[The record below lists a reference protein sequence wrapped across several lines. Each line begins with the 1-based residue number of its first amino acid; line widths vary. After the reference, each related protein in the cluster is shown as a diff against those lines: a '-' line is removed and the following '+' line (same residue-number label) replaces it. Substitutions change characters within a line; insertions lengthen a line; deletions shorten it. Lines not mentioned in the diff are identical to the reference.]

1 MSAPLNGYFGSRR
14 DPLHHRQLRRGPR
27 QGSATASAAGCGP
40 VLIRARAARFA
51 DEWKN
56 AHYERGESLIFYN
69 ELFEVFG
76 VTRRRVAS
84 FEEPVKKLGNERGF
98 IDLFWKGDRDRA
110 AHLFGLYEKLVAPLV
125 AAASQPTRRP
135 SKRTTLVTM
144 ADESKS
150 ETSSQRKALRLLKSI
165 YDQTRGQTQP
175 VFVVELV
182 PSIGL
187 TEEDSQAAWRYLKD
201 KGLIDTFNILYTA
214 RINAAGVD
222 AIENAQRQPD
232 DSTANFP
239 AVSYIRAGGSI
250 SAGGSITVNNNTVHV
265 GSAANS
271 PIQQAGAHSVQA
283 QTTTCSEQDR
293 SDLTRLVNDLAAH
306 LDELQLDARQQQ
318 KAKAQVAT
326 LYAQLSDEPDPVIV
340 KQAGRVLRNITES
353 AIASVIA
360 TATTQ
365 PAMWTW
371 VQAHMAMLFG

>member
-1 MSAPLNGYFGSRR
+1 M
-14 DPLHHRQLRRGPR
+14 
-27 QGSATASAAGCGP
+27 T
-40 VLIRARAARFA
+40 
-51 DEWKN
+51 
-56 AHYERGESLIFYN
+56 
-69 ELFEVFG
+69 
-76 VTRRRVAS
+76 
-84 FEEPVKKLGNERGF
+84 
-98 IDLFWKGDRDRA
+98 
-110 AHLFGLYEKLVAPLV
+110 
-125 AAASQPTRRP
+125 
-135 SKRTTLVTM
+135 
-144 ADESKS
+144 DESKS
-150 ETSSQRKALRLLKSI
+150 ETSSQGKALRLLKSI

-175 VFVVELV
+175 VFVAELV

-232 DSTANFP
+232 DSTPNIP

-283 QTTTCSEQDR
+283 QTTTYSEQDR
-293 SDLTRLVNDLAAH
+293 SDLTRLVDDLAAH

-326 LYAQLSDEPDPVIV
+326 LHAQLSDEPDPVIV

>member
-1 MSAPLNGYFGSRR
+1 
-14 DPLHHRQLRRGPR
+14 
-27 QGSATASAAGCGP
+27 
-40 VLIRARAARFA
+40 
-51 DEWKN
+51 
-56 AHYERGESLIFYN
+56 
-69 ELFEVFG
+69 
-76 VTRRRVAS
+76 
-84 FEEPVKKLGNERGF
+84 
-98 IDLFWKGDRDRA
+98 
-110 AHLFGLYEKLVAPLV
+110 
-125 AAASQPTRRP
+125 
-135 SKRTTLVTM
+135 M

-150 ETSSQRKALRLLKSI
+150 ETSSQGKALRLLKSI
-165 YDQTRGQTQP
+165 YDQTRRQTQP
-175 VFVVELV
+175 VFVAELV

-214 RINAAGVD
+214 RINGAGVD

-232 DSTANFP
+232 QSTPNFP
-239 AVSYIRAGGSI
+239 A
-250 SAGGSITVNNNTVHV
+250 ITYNIVNNNTVHV
-265 GSAANS
+265 GTATNS

-283 QTTTCSEQDR
+283 QTTTYSEQDR

-326 LYAQLSDEPDPVIV
+326 LHAQLSDEPDPVIV